1 MPATGSPPQPLTTLS
16 GRAAGLLFPF
26 LLRSYSKVSFVP
38 APAGLNRS
46 PAAGAW
52 GGGPSPQREYWFA
65 IYVLDFQLGCVESL
79 LGTLTVSTRALHW
92 SCFVSVRSRRVPSSL
107 PSAPFLPVPAD
118 APSGIRSPSSRW
130 VVFFFSLCTLL
141 PTIPPPPH
149 PITFFHRQNV
159 LINLLLL
166 FPDLTWWPTQS
177 TTLTKR
183 SLRDKTR
190 LTSEEQGKCFRGRVQ
205 FLTWTPTR
213 TGADPGRVGRE
224 EGLSLSHV

>member
-1 MPATGSPPQPLTTLS
+1 MRISWVCTRYPPGRYIHPALCLCASEVLCPQPRFY
-16 GRAAGLLFPF
+16 RA
-26 LLRSYSKVSFVP
+26 
-38 APAGLNRS
+38 
-46 PAAGAW
+46 
-52 GGGPSPQREYWFA
+52 GGCPSEA
-65 IYVLDFQLGCVESL
+65 
-79 LGTLTVSTRALHW
+79 
-92 SCFVSVRSRRVPSSL
+92 
-107 PSAPFLPVPAD
+107 
-118 APSGIRSPSSRW
+118 RSPSVASW
-130 VVFFFSLCTLL
+130 IAFFFSLCTLH
-141 PTIPPPPH
+141 PTIPPPPR

-213 TGADPGRVGRE
+213 TGADPGRGGRE
-224 EGLSLSHV
+224 EGLSLSRVYIC